1 MRFVVSGAAMTLS
14 VFLSASVPLPP
25 PHRHEKYFGT
35 ADQIAIRDSIRA
47 LVSAVVPRGLLVFG
61 GHPAI
66 TPLIRLLVLDS
77 GASVSKHIFLFQSR
91 LFENQFP
98 PEVRSFENLNLVDA
112 VGQDREAS
120 LAAMREKM
128 IGSQDFTAG
137 VFIGGMEGVEEEYSM
152 FRRMHPTKPAYPIA
166 STGAAALILFE
177 RYMPERRELLEDL
190 TYLSLFRRLLQI
202 PA

>member
-1 MRFVVSGAAMTLS
+1 VRFMVGGATMTLS

-47 LVSAVVPRGLLVFG
+47 LVSAVVPRGTLVFG

-66 TPLIRLLVLDS
+66 TPLIRLLVLES
-77 GASVSKHIFLFQSR
+77 GASVGEHIFLFQSR
-91 LFENQFP
+91 LFEKQFP
-98 PEVRSFENLNLVDA
+98 PEVLTFENLNLVDA
-112 VGQDREAS
+112 VGQNREAS

-128 IGSQDFTAG
+128 LGSQDFTAG
-137 VFIGGMEGVEEEYSM
+137 VFIGGMEGVEEEYRM
-152 FRRMHPTKPAYPIA
+152 FQKMHPTKPAYPIA

-177 RYMPERRELLEDL
+177 REKSERRELLEDL
-190 TYLSLFRRLLQI
+190 RYLSLFRRLLQI
-202 PA
+202 PV